1 MTTTGIDAPAPAGR
15 RPWARL
21 GLLAGR
27 LAEPVDIGPLIV
39 LRVAFGLLMS
49 AGAVRFM
56 ARGWIQQLY
65 VLPRFHFTYYGF
77 DWVRPL
83 PEAGLW
89 AVFVLLAV
97 LGVCIA
103 LGLAYRPAMAAFFVL
118 FTYIELL
125 DKTTYLNHYYFVSVL
140 SLLLLF
146 LPLNGR
152 YALDN
157 RLGLAPLRPT
167 VPAWMVWAVRAQ
179 LVLVYFFAGLAKL
192 NADWLLAAQPLRIW
206 LHARTGT
213 PLIGGLFDYAWVAYA
228 MSWAGAAFDLTIG
241 LWLCWRPTRL
251 PAYLAVIVFHTL
263 TGVLFNIGL
272 FPWIMIGC
280 TLVFFDWKLPKYELR
295 DTKYELGGVADHRPP
310 TAERRRWNF
319 QSHTWLLR
327 LMGRGEATGR
337 RINGERRRGEATGRQ
352 LDGDLTKPLPVASPL
367 RHSTTNDERRS
378 SSSSFLPFSL
388 SPLLPRS
395 LSPLLPRSPA
405 PLLVITLLTLQ
416 LLLPLR
422 HWLYPG
428 DVNWTEE
435 GGRFAWRV
443 MIVEK
448 TGQAT
453 FTVRD
458 KAGGGES
465 VVFPRDYLTDLQE
478 KQMVFQPDMIV
489 QFARYLADQFPGDV
503 EVRAR
508 VYVSWNGR
516 PSRLLI
522 DPTVDLLTV
531 SAGPQPK
538 PWILQPW

>member
-1 MTTTGIDAPAPAGR
+1 MTATGIDAPASR
-15 RPWARL
+15 RPGERLEQLAAWLAR
-21 GLLAGR
+21 
-27 LAEPVDIGPLIV
+27 PVDIGPLVV
-39 LRVAFGLLMS
+39 LRIAFGLLMS
-49 AGAVRFM
+49 IGAVRFM
-56 ARGWIQQLY
+56 ARGWIHDLY
-65 VLPRFHFTYYGF
+65 VLPQFHFTYYGF
-77 DWVRPL
+77 GWVRPL

-89 AVFVLLAV
+89 AVFVLIAA

-103 LGLAYRPAMAAFFVL
+103 LGLAYRPAMAAFFLL
-118 FTYIELL
+118 FTYVELL

-140 SLLLLF
+140 SGLLLF

-157 RLGLAPLRPT
+157 RLGLAPVRAT

-179 LVLVYFFAGLAKL
+179 LALVYFFAGLAKL

-241 LWLCWRPTRL
+241 LWLSWRPTRVF
-251 PAYLAVIVFHTL
+251 AYAAVVVFHTL
-263 TGVLFNIGL
+263 TGILFNIGM

-280 TLVFFDWKLPKYELR
+280 TLAFFDWRLPRYCT
-295 DTKYELGGVADHRPP
+295 DQRPP
-310 TAERRRWNF
+310 TVDRG
-319 QSHTWLLR
+319 SPGPLLR
-327 LMGRGEATGR
+327 
-337 RINGERRRGEATGRQ
+337 
-352 LDGDLTKPLPVASPL
+352 
-367 RHSTTNDERRS
+367 
-378 SSSSFLPFSL
+378 
-388 SPLLPRS
+388 
-395 LSPLLPRSPA
+395 RSPA
-405 PLLVITLLTLQ
+405 LLLVITLLALQ

-458 KAGGGES
+458 KATGAAT

-489 QFARYLADQFPGDV
+489 QFAHYLAGHFPGEV

-516 PSRLLI
+516 PSRLLV
-522 DPTVDLLTV
+522 DPDVDLLTV

-538 PWILQPW
+538 PWILEPW

>member
-1 MTTTGIDAPAPAGR
+1 
-15 RPWARL
+15 
-21 GLLAGR
+21 
-27 LAEPVDIGPLIV
+27 
-39 LRVAFGLLMS
+39 MS
-49 AGAVRFM
+49 IGAVRFM
-56 ARGWIQQLY
+56 ARGWIHDLY
-65 VLPRFHFTYYGF
+65 VLPQFHFTYYGF
-77 DWVRPL
+77 GWVRPL
-83 PEAGLW
+83 PEVGLW
-89 AVFVLLAV
+89 AVFVLIAA
-97 LGVCIA
+97 LGVCIV
-103 LGLAYRPAMAAFFVL
+103 LGLVYRPAMAAFFLL
-118 FTYIELL
+118 FTYVELL

-140 SLLLLF
+140 AVLLLF

-157 RLGLAPLRPT
+157 RLGLAPVRAT

-179 LVLVYFFAGLAKL
+179 LALVYFFAGLAKL

-241 LWLCWRPTRL
+241 LWLSWRPTRVF
-251 PAYLAVIVFHTL
+251 AYAAVVVFHTL
-263 TGVLFNIGL
+263 TGILFNIGM

-280 TLVFFDWKLPKYELR
+280 TLAFFDWRLPRYST
-295 DTKYELGGVADHRPP
+295 DQRPP
-310 TAERRRWNF
+310 TAD
-319 QSHTWLLR
+319 
-327 LMGRGEATGR
+327 RGSPAALPPASQGK
-337 RINGERRRGEATGRQ
+337 ATGRQ
-352 LDGDLTKPLPVASPL
+352 IYGDLTKPLSVALPL
-367 RHSTTNDERRS
+367 RHSTSDES
-378 SSSSFLPFSL
+378 SSSPLRPF
-388 SPLLPRS
+388 P

-405 PLLVITLLTLQ
+405 PLLIISLLALQ

-458 KAGGGES
+458 KATGAAT
-465 VVFPRDYLTDLQE
+465 VIFPRDYLTDLQE

-489 QFARYLADQFPGDV
+489 QFAHYLAGHFPGEV

-516 PSRLLI
+516 PSRLLV
-522 DPTVDLLTV
+522 DPDVDLLTV

-538 PWILQPW
+538 PWILEPW

>member
-1 MTTTGIDAPAPAGR
+1 MTATGIDAPAPAR
-15 RPWARL
+15 RWPGARL
-21 GLLAGR
+21 RSLAAGLAQ
-27 LAEPVDIGPLIV
+27 PVDIGPLVV

-89 AVFVLLAV
+89 AVFVLMAG

-157 RLGLAPLRPT
+157 RLGLARLRPT
-167 VPAWMVWAVRAQ
+167 VPAWMVWAVRGQ

-192 NADWLLAAQPLRIW
+192 NGDWLLAAQPMTIW

-213 PLIGGLFDYAWVAYA
+213 PLIGRLFDYAGVAYA
-228 MSWAGAAFDLTIG
+228 MSWAGAFFDLTIG
-241 LWLCWRPTRL
+241 LWLSWRPTRL

-263 TGVLFNIGL
+263 TGILFNIGL

-280 TLVFFDWKLPKYELR
+280 TLVFFDWKLP
-295 DTKYELGGVADHRPP
+295 AP
-310 TAERRRWNF
+310 RRWNF
-319 QSHTWLLR
+319 QFHTP
-327 LMGRGEATGR
+327 
-337 RINGERRRGEATGRQ
+337 
-352 LDGDLTKPLPVASPL
+352 GDKQSGIGS
-367 RHSTTNDERRS
+367 STYN
-378 SSSSFLPFSL
+378 
-388 SPLLPRS
+388 
-395 LSPLLPRSPA
+395 PA
-405 PLLVITLLTLQ
+405 PLFIIALLLTQ

-458 KAGGGES
+458 KATGAES
-465 VVFPRDYLTDLQE
+465 VVFPLDYLTDLQE

-489 QFARYLADQFPGDV
+489 QFAHYLAEQFPGDV

-516 PSRLLI
+516 PSRLLV
-522 DPTVDLLTV
+522 DPTVDLLTT
-531 SAGPQPK
+531 SAGPRAK
-538 PWILQPW
+538 PWILSPVVMQENEPTDFTDSTD